1 MSEAHPVTAPPPG
14 IDGGLSNAD
23 IAPVPPAERDWKAVS
38 FFALWVG
45 MAINIPSYMI
55 AATLV
60 EGGMSWQQAML
71 TVLLGNVIVLV
82 PMALSGHAGTKYG
95 IPFPVFARASFG
107 IHGAHIPSLLRA
119 IVACGWFGIQTWIG
133 GAAIYTIVLIGFPGI
148 AETPALMPAWVG
160 VHWAQFAC
168 FLVFWAMNIA
178 LIWRG
183 INSIRVLEHLA
194 APFLLLCGVALLAW
208 AWVRA
213 DGFGPML
220 QARSELTPDLFLEL
234 FFPSLTA
241 MVGFW
246 ATLTLNIS
254 DFTRYAR
261 DQRAQVLGQL
271 SGLPT
276 TMTLFAFIGVA
287 VTSATIV
294 IFGEAIWDPVVLV
307 RRFDSPMLVFFS
319 MIAVVIATLS
329 TNAAANVVG
338 PANSFSNLWPS
349 RIDFKRGGYITGV
362 IGIVMM
368 PWKLLADPSGYVFT
382 WLIGY
387 SALLGPV
394 IGIILV
400 DYFLV
405 RRTELHVTDLY
416 RRDGRYARV
425 NGRAVLALLLGVLPN
440 VPGFLVQ
447 VGLAQDGGWL
457 VNLYDY
463 AWFIGLGIAGLV
475 YWVLMRGRVGEGRTA
490 SAHLEPTVSPP

>member
-1 MSEAHPVTAPPPG
+1 MTEPAVEHAQAAG
-14 IDGGLSNAD
+14 HDAGLSNAD
-23 IAPVPPAERDWKAVS
+23 IAPVPQSRRNWKAIS
-38 FFALWVG
+38 FFSLWVG
-45 MAINIPSYMI
+45 MAVNIPTYMI
-55 AATLV
+55 AASLV
-60 EGGMSWQQAML
+60 DGGMSWKQAMM
-71 TVLLGNVIVLV
+71 TVLLGNLIVLL

-95 IPFPVFARASFG
+95 IPFPVFARVSFG
-107 IHGAHIPSLLRA
+107 INGAHIPSFLRA

-133 GAAIYTIVLIGFPGI
+133 GAAIYTMVLIVFP
-148 AETPALMPAWVG
+148 AVADTPFLMPVWIG
-160 VHWAQFAC
+160 VHWAQFTC
-168 FLVFWAMNIA
+168 FMIFWVMNIA

-194 APFLLLCGVALLAW
+194 APFLLLCGLALLAW
-208 AWVRA
+208 AYVQA

-220 QARSELTPDLFLEL
+220 KTESQLTSDLFLEL

-254 DFTRYAR
+254 DFTRYASS
-261 DQRAQVLGQL
+261 QRSQVIGQI

-307 RRFDSPMLVFFS
+307 RRFDSPLLVFFC
-319 MIAVVIATLS
+319 MVAVVIATIS

-338 PANSFSNLWPS
+338 PANSFSNMWPS
-349 RIDFKRGGYITGV
+349 KIDFRRGGYITGV

-368 PWKLLADPSGYVFT
+368 PWKLLADPSGYIFT

-400 DYFLV
+400 DYFLI
-405 RRTELHVTDLY
+405 RRTELNVDDLY
-416 RRDGRYARV
+416 RRNGQYAGV
-425 NGRAVLALLLGVLPN
+425 NGRAVTALVLGVLPN

-447 VGLAQDGGWL
+447 TGVMHGQGLM

-463 AWFIGLGIAGLV
+463 AWFTGLAIAGLV
-475 YWVLMRGRVGEGRTA
+475 YFILMRNQVKTGK
-490 SAHLEPTVSPP
+490 PT